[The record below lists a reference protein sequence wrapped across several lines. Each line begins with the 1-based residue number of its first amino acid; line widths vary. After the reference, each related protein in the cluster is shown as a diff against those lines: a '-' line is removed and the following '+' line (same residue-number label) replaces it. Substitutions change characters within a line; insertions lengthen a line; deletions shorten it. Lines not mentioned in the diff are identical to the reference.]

1 MSEQLNYSGTERAA
15 VLLMTLG
22 EAEASQVLKHMSA
35 REVQR
40 LGVAMA
46 QMKDVSKDAA
56 DDVLSQFVSVVE
68 EETSLGVGTE
78 AYIRKVLV
86 NAFGE
91 SKADAFIDRILI
103 GEDASGLEALKWMS
117 SESVAEMISDEH
129 PQIIAIVLAYL
140 DSDQAAHVVELLPEE
155 IRSEVVMRV
164 AKLDDVQQ
172 SALAEIEALI
182 EKKANMGERTATAK
196 IGGDK
201 VAADI
206 LNALQPQDGDS
217 ILGFINEQSESL
229 GQRISEKMFMFES
242 LLSVDDRGI
251 QALLREVSNDLL
263 VVALKGTDQA
273 MQDKIFG
280 NMSKR
285 AAQLLSED
293 LEVKGPVR
301 LSEVETAQREILTVA
316 RRMADAG
323 DLDLGTSGEE
333 YV

>member
-1 MSEQLNYSGTERAA
+1 MADQQSYSGTERAA

-46 QMKDVSKDAA
+46 QLKDVSKDAA
-56 DDVLSQFVSVVE
+56 DDVLNHFVSVVE

-103 GEDASGLEALKWMS
+103 GEDASGLEGLKWMS
-117 SESVAEMISDEH
+117 AESVAEMISDEH

-140 DSDQAAHVVELLPEE
+140 DSDQAADVVELLPAQV
-155 IRSEVVMRV
+155 RSDVVMRV
-164 AKLDDVQQ
+164 GKLDDVQQ

-182 EKKANMGERTATAK
+182 EKKVNMGERTATAK
-196 IGGDK
+196 IGGDR
-201 VAADI
+201 VAAEI
-206 LNALQPQDGDS
+206 LNAMPPQEGDS
-217 ILGFINEQSESL
+217 ILGYISEQNEALS
-229 GQRISEKMFMFES
+229 QRIQDKMFMFES
-242 LLSVDDRGI
+242 LLAVDDRGI
-251 QALLREVSNDLL
+251 QALLREVSNELL

-285 AAQLLSED
+285 AAQLLRED

-301 LSEVETAQREILTVA
+301 LSEVEAAQREILTVA
-316 RRMADAG
+316 RRMSEAG
-323 DLDLGTSGEE
+323 ELNLGKGGEE

>member
-1 MSEQLNYSGTERAA
+1 MADTETYSGTERAA

-22 EAEASQVLKHMSA
+22 ESEASQVLKYMSA

-46 QMKDVSKDAA
+46 QLRDVSRDSA
-56 DDVLSQFVSVVE
+56 DDVLSHFVAVVE

-91 SKADAFIDRILI
+91 AKADAFIDRILI

-117 SESVAEMISDEH
+117 SEQVAEMISDEH

-155 IRSEVVMRV
+155 IRSEVVLRV
-164 AKLDDVQQ
+164 GKLDDVQQ
-172 SALAEIEALI
+172 SALAEIETLI
-182 EKKANMGERTATAK
+182 EQKSNMGERTATAK
-196 IGGDK
+196 IGGER
-201 VAADI
+201 VAAEI
-206 LNALQPQDGDS
+206 LNAMGAQDSDG
-217 ILGFINEQSESL
+217 ILSYINEQNESL
-229 GQRISEKMFMFES
+229 GQRIADKMFMFES
-242 LLSVDDRGI
+242 LLDVDDRGI
-251 QALLREVSNDLL
+251 QALLREVSNELL
-263 VVALKGTDQA
+263 VVALKGTDQG

-285 AAQLLSED
+285 AAQLLRED

-301 LSEVETAQREILTVA
+301 LSEVEAAQREILTVA

-323 DLDLGTSGEE
+323 ELNLGQGGEE

>member
-46 QMKDVSKDAA
+46 QMKDVSRDAA
-56 DDVLSQFVSVVE
+56 DNVLNHFVSVVE

-129 PQIIAIVLAYL
+129 P
-140 DSDQAAHVVELLPEE
+140 HVVELLPEE

-206 LNALQPQDGDS
+206 LNALTPQDGDS
-217 ILGFINEQSESL
+217 ILGYINEQSESL

-251 QALLREVSNDLL
+251 QALLREVSNELL
-263 VVALKGTDQA
+263 VLALKGTDQA
-273 MQDKIFG
+273 MQEKIFG

-285 AAQLLSED
+285 AGQLLRED

-301 LSEVETAQREILTVA
+301 VSEVETAQREILTVA

-323 DLDLGTSGEE
+323 ELDLGTSGEE